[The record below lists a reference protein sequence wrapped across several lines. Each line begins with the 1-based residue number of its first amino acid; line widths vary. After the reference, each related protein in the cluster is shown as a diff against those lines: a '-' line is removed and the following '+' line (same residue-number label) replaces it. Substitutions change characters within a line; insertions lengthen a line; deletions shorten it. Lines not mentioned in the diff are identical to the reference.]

1 MTPLTIPAH
10 DRQGVH
16 VFTAALTPVE
26 MQGDTAALAAGLLG
40 LADLDPAFVELFDS
54 ADLSSLG
61 LSGYLAE
68 GLGVPEAQIA
78 PHKAR
83 LDGLTG
89 PVLILR
95 SSALQG
101 RGATLTPDPRLTLI
115 ASFTEDRP
123 PVHFEP
129 LPSAAASGT
138 LAPDLP
144 AGPPPRL
151 PRVFLLLGAA
161 LILTGA
167 VGLYLGAR

>member
-1 MTPLTIPAH
+1 MTLLAIAPH

-16 VFTAALTPVE
+16 VFAAQLAPGE

-40 LADLDPAFVELFDS
+40 LSDLDPAFVELFDT

-68 GLGVPEAQIA
+68 GLGVPDAQIA
-78 PHKAR
+78 PQRAR
-83 LDGLTG
+83 LDALQG
-89 PVLILR
+89 PVLILL

-115 ASFTEDRP
+115 ASFTEDHS

-129 LPSAAASGT
+129 LPGAAATGA
-138 LAPDLP
+138 LAPTCPQGRPP
-144 AGPPPRL
+144 ACP
-151 PRVFLLLGAA
+151 ASSCCS
-161 LILTGA
+161 
-167 VGLYLGAR
+167 ARRWS

>member
-1 MTPLTIPAH
+1 MTPLTIAPH

-16 VFTAALTPVE
+16 VFTAELAPAE
-26 MQGDTAALAAGLLG
+26 MQGDTAALASGLLG
-40 LADLDPAFVELFDS
+40 LSNLDPAFVELFDT

-61 LSGYLAE
+61 LSGYLAK
-68 GLGVPEAQIA
+68 GLGVPDAQIA
-78 PHKAR
+78 PQRAR
-83 LDGLTG
+83 LDALQG
-89 PVLILR
+89 PILILL
-95 SSALQG
+95 SSALHG

-129 LPSAAASGT
+129 LPSAAATGT
-138 LAPDLP
+138 LSANLP
-144 AGPPPRL
+144 AGPPARL

-161 LILTGA
+161 LVLTGA